1 MPCGRSRGR
10 HGRGGGCGRGEGEA
24 VPEGPPVNADSAA
37 VLAEMQGISVE
48 LNALCQASEMGAAA
62 GGPPPV
68 APGGVAAG
76 GGEPTVPLHHPF
88 ELRDW
93 CGMSLEKFCWYWC
106 SY

>member
-1 MPCGRSRGR
+1 
-10 HGRGGGCGRGEGEA
+10 
-24 VPEGPPVNADSAA
+24 
-37 VLAEMQGISVE
+37 
-48 LNALCQASEMGAAA
+48 
-62 GGPPPV
+62 
-68 APGGVAAG
+68 VAAG